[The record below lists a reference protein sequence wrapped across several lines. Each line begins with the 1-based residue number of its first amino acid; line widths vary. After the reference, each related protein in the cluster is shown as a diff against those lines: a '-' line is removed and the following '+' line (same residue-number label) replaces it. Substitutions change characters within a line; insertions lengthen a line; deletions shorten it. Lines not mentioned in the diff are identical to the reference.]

1 MNNMIF
7 MGVLGFS
14 SKVSLALQSKDLEL
28 AMRLVGLLD
37 HLGACVG

>member
-1 MNNMIF
+1 

-28 AMRLVGLLD
+28 AMCLVGLLD